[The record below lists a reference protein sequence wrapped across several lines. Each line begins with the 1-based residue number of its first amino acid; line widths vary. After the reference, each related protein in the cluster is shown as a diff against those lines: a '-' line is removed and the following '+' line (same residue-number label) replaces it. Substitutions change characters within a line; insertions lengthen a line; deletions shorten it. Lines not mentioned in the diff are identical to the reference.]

1 MITNSETIIIG
12 AGLAGLA
19 CAVTLEKNGKDFLLI
34 EKSEKVGG
42 RVKTDQSKGFLF
54 DHGFQVLNP
63 GYRQA
68 KALLNLEK
76 LDLNYFDAGFS
87 IRDGNT
93 LRTIKDPFRHPANL
107 LSTLKALPGTF
118 G

>member
-19 CAVTLEKNGKDFLLI
+19 CAVTLEKNDKDFLLI

-76 LDLNYFDAGFS
+76 LDLNYFDAGFA
-87 IRDGNT
+87 IRDGKT
-93 LRTIKDPFRHPANL
+93 LRTI
-107 LSTLKALPGTF
+107 
-118 G
+118 